1 MADPYSA
8 KPWLKFYDRHV
19 PPKLEYPSKTYLAYF
34 REAVASVPYKVAVY
48 YLGRGITFHEL
59 DSLSDKFAR
68 FLQRAGL
75 QPGDTVGV
83 HLPNLPAYYISIIGI
98 QKAGCVLSGVS
109 PLLQPKELEYQLND
123 SDAKCLVT
131 LDIFFEKVAAV
142 WGKTGVKTVVVTQIS
157 DFLSPLKKF
166 LGSLLKKIPTASIT
180 PPPANKV
187 DRFRQIL
194 KDMPADKIE
203 IKRKLEDAM
212 LMQYTGGT
220 TGLPKGALLTG
231 KNISDHLR
239 QIQVWLDLNVGNY
252 SVLSAFPLFHLAGL
266 ALAMVCMAMGYSQ
279 VAVPNPRDLDFI
291 ISAIKKYQP
300 AGIINVPTL
309 FLELLKKPK
318 FVSLDFSTVRW
329 FISGAA
335 PFPCDHLRKF
345 EAVVGEGKL
354 IEVLGMTETSPV
366 TTALPLYGKKKA
378 GSTGIPFPDTEVKLV
393 DPDTGELAPLGE
405 PGEFVVR
412 GPQVFTLGYHHNPE
426 ETAKT
431 LRDGWI
437 YTGDICKMDADG
449 YFYVVDRLKDMVNVS
464 GFNVF
469 TRQVDEV
476 LMEHPGIDMAATI
489 GLPALKRPGSEI
501 VASAIVLRSGIKKTN
516 QMKDKITQYMHA
528 KVSPYKVPR
537 VIEFRDELPT
547 SPVGKV
553 LKRELR
559 KEMQDENGI

>member
-1 MADPYSA
+1 MEAPYSA

-19 PPKLEYPSKTYLAYF
+19 PPNLEYPNKTYLAYF
-34 REAVASVPYKVAVY
+34 REAVKSVPRKVAVY
-48 YLGRGITFHEL
+48 YMGRGITFHEL
-59 DSLSDKFAR
+59 DNLSDKFAR

-123 SDAKCLVT
+123 SGAKCLIT
-131 LDIFFEKVAAV
+131 LDIFYEKVAAV
-142 WGKTGVKTVVVTQIS
+142 WEKTGVKTVVVTQIA
-157 DFLSPLKKF
+157 DFLSPVKKF
-166 LGSLLKKIPTASIT
+166 LGTLLKKIPSASIT
-180 PPPANKV
+180 PLPAKKV
-187 DRFRQIL
+187 HRFRQIL

-203 IKRKLEDAM
+203 IKRSLKDPM

-220 TGLPKGALLTG
+220 TGLPKGAILTE
-231 KNISDHLR
+231 KNISHQLM
-239 QIQVWLDLNVGNY
+239 QLQVWLDLSMGDQ

-266 ALAMVCMAMGYSQ
+266 ILAMVSLAMGFSQ

-300 AGIINVPTL
+300 TGIINVPTL
-309 FLELLKKPK
+309 FLELLKKPG

-335 PFPCDHLRKF
+335 PFPSDHLRKF

-354 IEVLGMTETSPV
+354 IEAFGMTETSPV
-366 TTALPLYGKKKA
+366 TTALPLYGTKKA
-378 GSTGIPFPDTEVKLV
+378 GSIGLPFPDTEVKLIH
-393 DPDTGELAPLGE
+393 PDTGEPVPQGE
-405 PGEFVVR
+405 PGEFVAR

-431 LRDGWI
+431 LKDGWI

-449 YFYVVDRLKDMVNVS
+449 YFYVVDRLKDMVIVS

-476 LMEHPGIDMAATI
+476 LMDYPDIDVAATI
-489 GLPALKRPGSEI
+489 GLPDPKRPGSEI
-501 VASAIVLRSGIKKTN
+501 VASAIVLRSGIEKSTR
-516 QMKDKITQYMHA
+516 MKDNITEYMRS
-528 KVSPYKVPR
+528 KVAPYKIPR

>member
-1 MADPYSA
+1 MSDPYAA

-19 PPKLEYPSKTYLAYF
+19 PPNLEYPEKSYLAYF
-34 REAVASVPYKVAVY
+34 REAVKSVPRKVAVY
-48 YLGRGITFHEL
+48 YLGRGITFFEL
-59 DSLSDKFAR
+59 DRLSEKFAC
-68 FLQRAGL
+68 FLQRAGM

-83 HLPNLPAYYISIIGI
+83 HIPNLPAYYIAIIGI
-98 QKAGCVLSGVS
+98 CKAGCVLSGVS

-123 SDAKCLVT
+123 SGARCLVT
-131 LDIFFEKVAAV
+131 LDIFYEKVAAV
-142 WGKTGVKTVVVTQIS
+142 REKTGVKTVVVTQIA
-157 DFLSPLKKF
+157 DFFPSLKKF
-166 LGSLLKKIPTASIT
+166 LGKLLKKIPTASI
-180 PPPANKV
+180 PPLPAKKV
-187 DRFRQIL
+187 YGFKQIL
-194 KDMPADKIE
+194 NDMPAAKIE
-203 IKRKLEDAM
+203 IKRNLEDPM

-220 TGLPKGALLTG
+220 TGLPKGALLTE
-231 KNISDHLR
+231 KNISDQLR
-239 QIQVWLDLNVGNY
+239 QIQVWLDLNVGDY
-252 SVLSAFPLFHLAGL
+252 TLLSAFPLFHLAGL
-266 ALAMVCMAMGYSQ
+266 ALAMVSMAMGCSQ

-291 ISAIKKYQP
+291 IAAIKKYQP
-300 AGIINVPTL
+300 TGIINVPTL
-309 FLELLKKPK
+309 FIELLKKPK

-335 PFPCDHLRKF
+335 PFPSEYIKKF
-345 EAVVGEGKL
+345 ETVVGEGKL

-412 GPQVFTLGYHHNPE
+412 GPQVFTLGYHNNPE

-476 LMEHPGIDMAATI
+476 LMDHPDIDMAATI
-489 GLPALKRPGSEI
+489 GLPDPKRPGSEI
-501 VASAIVLRSGIKKTN
+501 VASAIVLRSGIKKSN
-516 QMKDKITQYMHA
+516 QMKDKITQYMRA
-528 KVSPYKVPR
+528 KVAPYKVPR
-537 VIEFRDELPT
+537 VIEFMDELPT

-559 KEMQDENGI
+559 KEMQAE

>member
-8 KPWLKFYDRHV
+8 KPWLKFYDAHV
-19 PPKLEYPSKTYLAYF
+19 PPNLEYPQKTYLAYF
-34 REAVASVPYKVAVY
+34 SEAVASVPRKVAVY
-48 YLGRGITFHEL
+48 YMGRGITFHEL
-59 DSLSDKFAR
+59 DRFSDKFAR
-68 FLQRAGL
+68 FLQRAGM

-123 SDAKCLVT
+123 SGARCLVT
-131 LDIFFEKVAAV
+131 LDIFYEKVAAV
-142 WGKTGVKTVVVTQIS
+142 REKTGVKTVVVTQIA
-157 DFLSPLKKF
+157 DFLPPLKKF
-166 LGSLLKKIPTASIT
+166 LGKLLKKIPTASIT
-180 PPPANKV
+180 PLPAKKV
-187 DRFRQIL
+187 YGFKQIL
-194 KDMPADKIE
+194 NDMPAAKIE
-203 IKRKLEDAM
+203 IKRNLEDPM

-231 KNISDHLR
+231 KNISDQLR
-239 QIQVWLDLNVGNY
+239 QIQVWLDLNVGDY
-252 SVLSAFPLFHLAGL
+252 TLLSAFPLFHLAGL
-266 ALAMVCMAMGYSQ
+266 ALAMVSMAMGYSQ

-300 AGIINVPTL
+300 SGIINVPTL

-335 PFPCDHLRKF
+335 PFPSDHLRKF
-345 EAVVGEGKL
+345 EAVVGAGKL

-378 GSTGIPFPDTEVKLV
+378 GSTGIPFPDTEAKLI

-412 GPQVFTLGYHHNPE
+412 GPQVFTLGYHNNPE

-476 LMEHPGIDMAATI
+476 LMDHPDIDMAATI
-489 GLPALKRPGSEI
+489 GLPDPKRPGSEI
-501 VASAIVLRSGIKKTN
+501 VASAIVLRSGIKKSN
-516 QMKDKITQYMHA
+516 QMKDKITQYMRA
-528 KVSPYKVPR
+528 KVAPYKVPR
-537 VIEFRDELPT
+537 VIEFMDELPT

-559 KEMQDENGI
+559 KEMQAE

>member
-8 KPWLKFYDRHV
+8 KPWLKFYDAHV
-19 PPKLEYPSKTYLAYF
+19 APNLEYPQKTYLAYF
-34 REAVASVPYKVAVY
+34 REAVASVPRKVAVY
-48 YLGRGITFHEL
+48 YMGRGITFHEL
-59 DSLSDKFAR
+59 DSLSNKFAR
-68 FLQRAGL
+68 FLQRAGM

-83 HLPNLPAYYISIIGI
+83 HLPNLPAYYIAIIGI

-109 PLLQPKELEYQLND
+109 PLLQPKELEFQLND
-123 SDAKCLVT
+123 SDARCLVT
-131 LDIFFEKVAAV
+131 LDIFYEKVAAV
-142 WGKTGVKTVVVTQIS
+142 REKTGVKTVVVTQIG
-157 DFLSPLKKF
+157 DFLPPAKKF
-166 LGSLLKKIPTASIT
+166 LGKLLKKIPTASIT
-180 PPPANKV
+180 PLPAKKV
-187 DRFRQIL
+187 YGFKQIL
-194 KDMPADKIE
+194 NDMPADKIE
-203 IKRKLEDAM
+203 IKRNLEDPM

-239 QIQVWLDLNVGNY
+239 QIQVWLDLRAGDDTF
-252 SVLSAFPLFHLAGL
+252 LSAFPLFHLAGL
-266 ALAMVCMAMGYSQ
+266 ALAMVSMAMGYSQ

-300 AGIINVPTL
+300 AGIVNVPTL
-309 FLELLKKPK
+309 FIELLKKSK

-335 PFPCDHLRKF
+335 PFPTEYIKKF
-345 EAVVGEGKL
+345 ETVVGEGKL

-366 TTALPLYGKKKA
+366 TTALPLYGMKKA
-378 GSTGIPFPDTEVKLV
+378 GSTGIPFPNTEVKLV
-393 DPDTGELAPLGE
+393 DPDTGELAPLEE
-405 PGEFVVR
+405 PGEFVAR
-412 GPQVFTLGYHHNPE
+412 GPQVFTLGYHNKPE

-431 LRDGWI
+431 LKDGWI

-476 LMEHPGIDMAATI
+476 LMEHPDIDLAATI
-489 GLPALKRPGSEI
+489 GLPDPKRPGSEI
-501 VASAIVLRSGIKKTN
+501 VASAIVLRSGIEKST
-516 QMKDKITQYMHA
+516 QMKDNITEYMRS
-528 KVSPYKVPR
+528 KVAPYKIPR

-559 KEMQDENGI
+559 KEMQAE